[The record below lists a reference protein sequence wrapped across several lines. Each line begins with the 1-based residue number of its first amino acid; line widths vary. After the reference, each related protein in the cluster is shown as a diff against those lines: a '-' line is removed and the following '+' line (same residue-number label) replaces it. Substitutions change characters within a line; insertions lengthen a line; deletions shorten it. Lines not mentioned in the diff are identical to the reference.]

1 MPSYPA
7 SAIDQTGNLHDGEL
21 ALSRFIVQGD
31 GGLYVNRSLLDSAR
45 DFSDFV
51 DRIFGSG
58 LYFRG
63 LDYAR
68 LQSLL
73 YDEGLRSGD
82 ERDETVFLAADITLF
97 RPQRQPLY
105 KALSIASSEASY
117 LFEPLYFEGEADPE
131 LIESTE
137 SRRQALRPDGH
148 QASETRLYLDVD
160 EFVASAW
167 RQGVRFG
174 IDVAVVREG
183 IGLDKAERRVVA
195 RSRPCVAGTNAEL
208 IEEAPSLRRNN
219 APRRL
224 LDDRV
229 DLCRFVTRYPQVTAS
244 LRLLRKI
251 PCTPGVDGCD
261 IAGNP
266 LPAPRP
272 EDLQLDHLAGP
283 GTHVEREAG
292 GEYLVASVGGFLNV
306 DSRSK
311 RLSVADKIVS
321 HEGVSVRTT
330 GDLLLTGEVYEQYG
344 EIQEKRIVQCRTI
357 TAHADVFGNILS
369 SGGVVR
375 LKSNLVGGS
384 ASNDD
389 GDIFVDGRASG
400 ATLIAQHGCITVKQA
415 DNCVILA
422 REVVIEQATNCSIV
436 AEEVRVRICEASAM
450 AARTLRVG
458 SARSRRDLDSVLLLL
473 VPDLSPY
480 QAEIATLENKR
491 SVLDSTIAGERAR
504 IDTLRSEPEVAR
516 YLLLAGKLRCGPAPP
531 RPGRSGSGTG
541 RRAAGAPAPCRWRGI
556 RRGSLPPPWCAWR
569 PEALAQQAEHL
580 AVGAAALALVL
591 VEDDVVE
598 GVAEDLGLLA
608 DVLVAPVAGAA
619 DDHAAAL
626 RPASPRRRAPA
637 RGWRPG
643 CGRSRRSAW
652 RRGSLKTLKRPGAVS
667 ASLAKGPARRARR
680 PVEAERPGGGDR
692 GHGVLDLEADGALA
706 RQRHRRDSGMRCT
719 TELSARRRRCG
730 RRRRRPRACPGAVR
744 GHHRMVAVGG
754 EEGHRAGQF
763 SAIFATIGSAALST
777 AMPSGAT
784 FCTMTRFSREVFHR
798 GDVVQAE
805 VVALA
810 DVGHHGHLAAV
821 EARPSRSRPPR
832 AVSSTAASTSGC
844 ISTLRAL
851 FGPLQSPLS
860 MRRPPTY
867 TPSVLVM
874 PTRRPC
880 LGQQVGDQAHGGG
893 LAVGAGHRHHRDAAV
908 VAGGNSRS
916 TTASPTARPLPK
928 EGARCMRRPGAAF
941 TSTMPPPCSSSG
953 LQHVSQTTST
963 PQMSRPIICAA
974 ADGARRQSG
983 CTSSV
988 TSVAVPPVDRLALLR
1003 STDALALAAAR
1014 CRRSGPAAARRAARC
1029 RRSGSG

>member
-1 MPSYPA
+1 MPRPIFGLVDRRFWYANAVISLTVNMPSYPA

-516 YLLLAGKLRCGPAPP
+516 YLLLAGKLRRQELTLNPEQQV
-531 RPGRSGSGTG
+531 
-541 RRAAGAPAPCRWRGI
+541 
-556 RRGSLPPPWCAWR
+556 AWR
-569 PEALAQQAEHL
+569 RLSAQ
-580 AVGAAALALVL
+580 
-591 VEDDVVE
+591 
-598 GVAEDLGLLA
+598 
-608 DVLVAPVAGAA
+608 VAPVLRTLAPLA
-619 DDHAAAL
+619 DLLRERDAQSQAL
-626 RPASPRRRAPA
+626 RREIEAVIAARAQA
-637 RGWRPG
+637 
-643 CGRSRRSAW
+643 C
-652 RRGSLKTLKRPGAVS
+652 
-667 ASLAKGPARRARR
+667 
-680 PVEAERPGGGDR
+680 DR
-692 GHGVLDLEADGALA
+692 VIGEVDAIDG
-706 RQRHRRDSGMRCT
+706 
-719 TELSARRRRCG
+719 E
-730 RRRRRPRACPGAVR
+730 
-744 GHHRMVAVGG
+744 
-754 EEGHRAGQF
+754 
-763 SAIFATIGSAALST
+763 
-777 AMPSGAT
+777 
-784 FCTMTRFSREVFHR
+784 TR
-798 GDVVQAE
+798 
-805 VVALA
+805 
-810 DVGHHGHLAAV
+810 
-821 EARPSRSRPPR
+821 
-832 AVSSTAASTSGC
+832 
-844 ISTLRAL
+844 ISTLLVRLAET
-851 FGPLQSPLS
+851 PLS
-860 MRRPPTY
+860 ALPGKELKARLRRADAA
-867 TPSVLVM
+867 
-874 PTRRPC
+874 TR
-880 LGQQVGDQAHGGG
+880 LLFTGS
-893 LAVGAGHRHHRDAAV
+893 AGHF
-908 VAGGNSRS
+908 SW
-916 TTASPTARPLPK
+916 
-928 EGARCMRRPGAAF
+928 RC
-941 TSTMPPPCSSSG
+941 SPPP
-953 LQHVSQTTST
+953 
-963 PQMSRPIICAA
+963 
-974 ADGARRQSG
+974 D
-983 CTSSV
+983 
-988 TSVAVPPVDRLALLR
+988 
-1003 STDALALAAAR
+1003 
-1014 CRRSGPAAARRAARC
+1014 
-1029 RRSGSG
+1029 